1 MTLLRDQL
9 AATSQFRLRLWVA
22 VGFVAV
28 CFGLLLARLTVLQ
41 VSRHDALSEAAEANR
56 VTVLPITPNRGQIL
70 DRHGVVLASNYS
82 AYTLEIT
89 PSRVAAREGGLDA
102 LIDALAAVIDIQ
114 PRDRK
119 RFHRLLADGKR
130 FDSLPIRNRLSDEE
144 VARFAAQ
151 RWRFPGVDVQARL
164 FRHYPHGEL
173 GAHLIGTIG
182 RISARDRDAMEDWD
196 EERLANYRGTDHIGK
211 LGLEQAY
218 EDQLHGLTGFQEVET
233 SAGGRAVRSLGHRPP
248 KPGQTLHLAVD
259 IRLQHLI
266 EQLFGE
272 RRGALVAI
280 DPRNGEV
287 LALVSKPGYDPNLFV
302 DGIDVENWTRL
313 NEDPD
318 KPLLN
323 RAIRGTYPPGST
335 YKPFMALAALQT
347 GARAP
352 DTIINDT
359 LVYHFGGRAF
369 GSPSGERGGAMN
381 MRRSIVESSNV
392 YYYSLANQLGV
403 DRIHEQ
409 LLPLGLGR
417 RTGIDLPGEVT
428 GVLPSKAWKKQVFK
442 QDWYPG
448 ETISLGIGQGYNSF
462 TPLQM
467 ASATA
472 TLVSGGQRFEPRLVR
487 EVEDLVAHQRQRVA
501 GQDQARLPP
510 LAIRPEHTALLREA
524 LHGVTYQGTSTRVF
538 AGAAYKSGGKTGTAQ
553 AVGLR
558 KGQKYNA
565 SQMAE
570 RQRDHSWYMAYA
582 PVDEPQVALAVIVE
596 NAGFGSVSAA
606 PIARRVFDYLLLG
619 QVPSEEDLA
628 AVRAGQAAAPIGK
641 PRPRADWKLPG
652 ELPAPPA
659 AASAG
664 GSAP

>member
-448 ETISLGIGQGYNSF
+448 ETISLGIGQGYNS
-462 TPLQM
+462 LH
-467 ASATA
+467 AAA
-472 TLVSGGQRFEPRLVR
+472 DGQRHRHPGQRRPALRAAPGARGRGPGGAPAPARGRPGPGPSAAAGHPPR
-487 EVEDLVAHQRQRVA
+487 AHRPA
-501 GQDQARLPP
+501 AR
-510 LAIRPEHTALLREA
+510 
-524 LHGVTYQGTSTRVF
+524 
-538 AGAAYKSGGKTGTAQ
+538 GAARRDLPGHQHAGLCRRGLQERWQDRHRAGRRFEEGPEIQRLADGRAPTRPQ
-553 AVGLR
+553 LVHGLR
-558 KGQKYNA
+558 TG
-565 SQMAE
+565 
-570 RQRDHSWYMAYA
+570 R
-582 PVDEPQVALAVIVE
+582 
-596 NAGFGSVSAA
+596 
-606 PIARRVFDYLLLG
+606 
-619 QVPSEEDLA
+619 
-628 AVRAGQAAAPIGK
+628 
-641 PRPRADWKLPG
+641 
-652 ELPAPPA
+652 
-659 AASAG
+659 
-664 GSAP
+664 